1 LLTDAREVSVV
12 QLELLDRTIGKEY
25 IGVPLDAT
33 TKAELI
39 DLMARILV
47 TVFKAEGE
55 RDDRSPVQ
63 FQNQA
68 GAPGSES
75 HRLPPAIQR
84 EAGAGKSGEPT
95 PPV

>member
-1 LLTDAREVSVV
+1 MV
-12 QLELLDRTIGKEY
+12 QLELLDVTIGKEY

-39 DLMARILV
+39 NLMARILV

-55 RDDRSPVQ
+55 SDDRSPVQ

-75 HRLPPAIQR
+75 HCLPPAIQR
-84 EAGAGKSGEPT
+84 EAGAGKSGEPA

>member
-1 LLTDAREVSVV
+1 MV
-12 QLELLDRTIGKEY
+12 QLELLDLTIGKEY

-47 TVFKAEGE
+47 TVFKAEVE
-55 RDDRSPVQ
+55 RDDGSPVQ

-68 GAPGSES
+68 GASGSES
-75 HRLPPAIQR
+75 HCLPPAIQR
-84 EAGAGKSGEPT
+84 EAGAAESGKPA